1 MVCFKYCSKHNTN
14 FMKKLRKRQL
24 YRFRDIENVFDLKIN
39 TLKKQLKKWLICKK
53 KHLKKHIIYN

>member
-24 YRFRDIENVFDLKIN
+24 YRFRVIENVFDLKIN
-39 TLKKQLKKWLICKK
+39 TLKKQLKK
-53 KHLKKHIIYN
+53 